1 MNGLRLVGR
10 IVMVAGLLAAAVVA
24 LVVGTR
30 EPPAQASLAGLDAFG
45 SAAKAA
51 MSDWEANE
59 KNAEGAPQQSV
70 VNGWVA
76 RDLLLVM
83 TEQDRA
89 IAKVEADVPTDDR
102 PMQLLLVG
110 VLVLCWLGAW
120 IGLLYED
127 SARAKIVEHLPDLP
141 PPSPASLEPTTV
153 A

>member
-10 IVMVAGLLAAAVVA
+10 IVMVAGLLAAAVAA
-24 LVVGTR
+24 LVIGTR
-30 EPPAQASLAGLDAFG
+30 EPPTRSSLAGLDAFG

-59 KNAEGAPQQSV
+59 ESAEGAPQQAV

-76 RDLLLVM
+76 RDLLLVIA
-83 TEQDRA
+83 EQDRA

-102 PMQLLLVG
+102 PTQLLLVG
-110 VLVLCWLGAW
+110 VLALCWLGAW
-120 IGLLYED
+120 IGLLYVD
-127 SARAKIVEHLPDLP
+127 GARAKVVERAPELPA
-141 PPSPASLEPTTV
+141 PSPVGLEPAPV